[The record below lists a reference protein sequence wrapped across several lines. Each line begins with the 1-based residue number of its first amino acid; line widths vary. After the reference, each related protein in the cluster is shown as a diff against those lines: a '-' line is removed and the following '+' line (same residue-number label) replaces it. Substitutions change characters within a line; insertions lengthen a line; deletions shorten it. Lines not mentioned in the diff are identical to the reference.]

1 MKRTS
6 KYQLAYFEQ
15 GDYTDAA
22 NELQRWQTLDAQL
35 SALYNVLGNGVLD
48 GWNLLP
54 SSGLSIVVSAGSGNI
69 SLVSVSSTSSVS
81 LTGLTPNTRS
91 YIYAALTQTSYWDQS
106 VSFNALSSLDTSGRL
121 LYLGYVDTNLD
132 SVTGVNMDN
141 RTNLG
146 FINSIIELISE
157 HRHIG
162 GTENP
167 SPVNLATDVQ
177 GIISQ
182 NNLPDLDASIVKTG
196 TLDSDRLPLI
206 DHITKLTNQGTLT
219 HAQLDSFVEALSI
232 TNPTLMG
239 ETSTVN
245 LLQLILA
252 IKHIYPDID
261 EYLVNEIAYIPGISP
276 DSYVDWDHTTATVDI
291 TPYSEGGSHTIVGAA
306 TDGKN
311 AYTKTWDSE
320 DEFTAGISQ
329 NVYIVGDSV
338 SLATQNSYKLFDEFS
353 SATSW
358 QVVTEDLS
366 ASSLAITIDPDS
378 VPPSVSS
385 GKITIGDQQVEML
398 LTLKK
403 SFDAQDWSEYDY
415 ITFYLKT
422 EDVEHGDV
430 YFYLNDA
437 FYGAQNSY
445 IKVLNR
451 NTPTV
456 NVDTLQNGW
465 QEVTVDISSYTRT
478 NINALGFYFST
489 QEGWDTSKGF
499 DFKIDTISLSGGNK
513 YKESGYLRVIYGS
526 DFLYDF
532 WRVRWD
538 TVIPTD
544 ASSAGLVFKARTRV
558 GNSLSDLAQ
567 AIWSSYSTVS
577 GYDIPLPTGYLY
589 KYIEIEVYFGASTDY
604 SRSAVLKKL
613 YLDFYTADVTN
624 QFTYNTKDYWDSG
637 ANINIDTNS
646 APGSIMIS
654 NTDEINDIIYGTNGE
669 VVQLDDNMSVLYSIP
684 GTTLPRSTYQILNN
698 LSPGLEFV
706 AGVSRGNNGSFWIAD
721 TDNDRV
727 VEIDK
732 SGSLI
737 RGFWG
742 SYLVENAEESGTT
755 TTSTTTLTTNL
766 VNILSSLYNS
776 DKGILYTV
784 FDRDLTSSELS
795 LITNKYIKIGTQMFY
810 LDQFVT
816 SFAMNGLNN
825 VLSTTING
833 ADKTLLSYMVYQEA
847 PTIITSTPYEQ
858 QRINS
863 SSVTVKWTLYNFEL
877 GTEGTGNYIRVTLDE
892 STVYDIREQEKVF
905 TGLSNGL
912 HTVKAQLYNSN
923 GTPNTNIEA
932 TVESTF
938 VVYIGSY
945 SAPYIS
951 VVSPCPNQVYS
962 SSPVT
967 IDFDVDNF
975 PILSTGQHIRYSVDL
990 GSLVDHYTEE
1000 PIIISDLTAGKHSIR
1015 LYLVDKKGSDLAYTY
1030 GSVGSDLAYTYGSVT
1045 VDFIIGLNSKARP
1058 VFYCSMDGTMEHIDV
1073 YVGNMIFTDMY
1084 APFDVQYIPNNGT
1097 LGDTMGKESILI
1109 GKLTN
1114 DYIKSKL

>member
-320 DEFTAGISQ
+320 DEFTAGTSQ

-358 QVVTEDLS
+358 
-366 ASSLAITIDPDS
+366 
-378 VPPSVSS
+378 
-385 GKITIGDQQVEML
+385 
-398 LTLKK
+398 
-403 SFDAQDWSEYDY
+403 
-415 ITFYLKT
+415 
-422 EDVEHGDV
+422 
-430 YFYLNDA
+430 
-437 FYGAQNSY
+437 
-445 IKVLNR
+445 
-451 NTPTV
+451 
-456 NVDTLQNGW
+456 
-465 QEVTVDISSYTRT
+465 
-478 NINALGFYFST
+478 
-489 QEGWDTSKGF
+489 
-499 DFKIDTISLSGGNK
+499 
-513 YKESGYLRVIYGS
+513 
-526 DFLYDF
+526 
-532 WRVRWD
+532 
-538 TVIPTD
+538 
-544 ASSAGLVFKARTRV
+544 
-558 GNSLSDLAQ
+558 
-567 AIWSSYSTVS
+567 
-577 GYDIPLPTGYLY
+577 
-589 KYIEIEVYFGASTDY
+589 
-604 SRSAVLKKL
+604 
-613 YLDFYTADVTN
+613 
-624 QFTYNTKDYWDSG
+624 
-637 ANINIDTNS
+637 
-646 APGSIMIS
+646 
-654 NTDEINDIIYGTNGE
+654 
-669 VVQLDDNMSVLYSIP
+669 
-684 GTTLPRSTYQILNN
+684 
-698 LSPGLEFV
+698 
-706 AGVSRGNNGSFWIAD
+706 
-721 TDNDRV
+721 
-727 VEIDK
+727 
-732 SGSLI
+732 
-737 RGFWG
+737 
-742 SYLVENAEESGTT
+742 
-755 TTSTTTLTTNL
+755 
-766 VNILSSLYNS
+766 
-776 DKGILYTV
+776 
-784 FDRDLTSSELS
+784 
-795 LITNKYIKIGTQMFY
+795 
-810 LDQFVT
+810 
-816 SFAMNGLNN
+816 
-825 VLSTTING
+825 
-833 ADKTLLSYMVYQEA
+833 
-847 PTIITSTPYEQ
+847 
-858 QRINS
+858 
-863 SSVTVKWTLYNFEL
+863 
-877 GTEGTGNYIRVTLDE
+877 
-892 STVYDIREQEKVF
+892 
-905 TGLSNGL
+905 
-912 HTVKAQLYNSN
+912 
-923 GTPNTNIEA
+923 
-932 TVESTF
+932 
-938 VVYIGSY
+938 
-945 SAPYIS
+945 
-951 VVSPCPNQVYS
+951 
-962 SSPVT
+962 
-967 IDFDVDNF
+967 
-975 PILSTGQHIRYSVDL
+975 
-990 GSLVDHYTEE
+990 
-1000 PIIISDLTAGKHSIR
+1000 
-1015 LYLVDKKGSDLAYTY
+1015 
-1030 GSVGSDLAYTYGSVT
+1030 
-1045 VDFIIGLNSKARP
+1045 
-1058 VFYCSMDGTMEHIDV
+1058 
-1073 YVGNMIFTDMY
+1073 
-1084 APFDVQYIPNNGT
+1084 
-1097 LGDTMGKESILI
+1097 
-1109 GKLTN
+1109 
-1114 DYIKSKL
+1114 